1 MLCTLNIR
9 GLGGKEIELIGEL
22 KNKKVSAAVI
32 TETQENLKHSKQL
45 LMIYSDVNKDKTA
58 VAEVIHMNGDITERY
73 VCKR

>member
-9 GLGGKEIELIGEL
+9 GLGSKEIELIGEL
-22 KNKKVSAAVI
+22 KEKKVSAAVI
-32 TETQENLKHSKQL
+32 TETRENLKHSKQL

-58 VAEVIHMNGDITERY
+58 VAEAIHMNGDITERY

>member
-9 GLGGKEIELIGEL
+9 GLGSKEIELIGEL
-22 KNKKVSAAVI
+22 KDKKVSAAVI
-32 TETQENLKHSKQL
+32 TETRENLKHPKQL

-58 VAEVIHMNGDITERY
+58 VAEAIHTNGDITERY